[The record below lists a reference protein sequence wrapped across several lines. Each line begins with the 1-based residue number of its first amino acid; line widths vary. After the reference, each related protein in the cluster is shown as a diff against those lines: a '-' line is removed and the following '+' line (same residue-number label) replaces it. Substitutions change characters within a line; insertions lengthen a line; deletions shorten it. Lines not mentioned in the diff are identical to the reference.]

1 MHIKIDQNTSA
12 IEEIGRSTLVTLY
25 NLSHSNSLDPESL
38 LRGRVNTSATYQE
51 YIDELHTKY
60 PEFYINANSIYKY
73 FEDPII
79 EKVFANWI
87 GDGIGSTMSQLNS
100 ITSLPRYKFAEVQNV
115 DSANITSFN
124 ELGQLTT
131 VKTLANFCFR
141 NCSSLVS
148 IDTSN
153 IESMGGGCFYGCSSL
168 QQLDFSNVK
177 YVGQQFLH
185 LCSSLPKYL
194 YFPSIEQIDNGG
206 FQGSGFY
213 KLEFGPNL
221 TTMGAS
227 PFWDSKQLTTI
238 IFHST
243 TVPSYSDSGRQ
254 NKFVFSM
261 SVLTIYVPDESVED
275 YKNAWTEM
283 ADNIK
288 GISEL
293 PS

>member
-12 IEEIGRSTLVTLY
+12 IEEISRSTLARLY
-25 NLSHSNSLDPESL
+25 SLSHSNSLDPESL
-38 LRGRVNTSATYQE
+38 LRGRVNASATYQE

-79 EKVFANWI
+79 EKVFANWV

-100 ITSLPRYKFAEVQNV
+100 ITSLPRYKFAENQNV
-115 DSANITSFN
+115 DSASITSFN

-131 VKTLANFCFR
+131 IKTLGNFCFK
-141 NCSSLVS
+141 NCSSLQS

-153 IESMGGGCFYGCSSL
+153 IERIEGGCFYGCSSL
-168 QQLDFSNVK
+168 QFVDISNVM
-177 YVGQQFLH
+177 YIGTQPFLS
-185 LCSSLPKYL
+185 CSSLSNYL
-194 YFPSIEQIDNGG
+194 NFPSIETIEAGS
-206 FQGSGFY
+206 FQNSKFK

-221 TTMGAS
+221 TSIGNGA
-227 PFWDSKQLTTI
+227 FWDSKQLTTI

-243 TVPSYSDSGRQ
+243 TVPSYSDPGKQ
-254 NKFVFSM
+254 NRFLFSM
-261 SVLTIYVPDESVED
+261 SPLTIYVPDESVQD

-283 ADNIK
+283 VNNIK